1 MRRGEGWVETA
12 LVTSYRSPSF
22 RFMSCY
28 ARVGNAFF
36 SFVFMIGAYKRGAF
50 SALKRVGNL
59 SERKSKKLIQ
69 LWSNFFLQTFVGNK
83 DAESVVINQVEPSF
97 EAVCVRLHP
106 QSWHRWISM
115 RVELFGCPGNKNY
128 STSYI
133 FQSSVSFHSC

>member
-1 MRRGEGWVETA
+1 M
-12 LVTSYRSPSF
+12 
-22 RFMSCY
+22 
-28 ARVGNAFF
+28 
-36 SFVFMIGAYKRGAF
+36 
-50 SALKRVGNL
+50 KRVGNL

-115 RVELFGCPGNKNY
+115 RVELFGCPGNKIILPAIFSNHQSP
-128 STSYI
+128 STRVKSKSFSLRIFLCVVPPKTALGYI
-133 FQSSVSFHSC
+133 FAGVSQKVEDVNRKVAHKRKFV

>member
-1 MRRGEGWVETA
+1 M
-12 LVTSYRSPSF
+12 VTSYRSSSF
-22 RFMSCY
+22 RFMSWY
-28 ARVGNAFF
+28 ARVGKAFF
-36 SFVFMIGAYKRGAF
+36 SFAFRIGAYKRGAF

-115 RVELFGCPGNKNY
+115 RVELFGCPGNKSY
-128 STSYI
+128 FTSYI

>member
-1 MRRGEGWVETA
+1 M
-12 LVTSYRSPSF
+12 VTSYRSPSF

-69 LWSNFFLQTFVGNK
+69 LWFNFFLQTFVGNK